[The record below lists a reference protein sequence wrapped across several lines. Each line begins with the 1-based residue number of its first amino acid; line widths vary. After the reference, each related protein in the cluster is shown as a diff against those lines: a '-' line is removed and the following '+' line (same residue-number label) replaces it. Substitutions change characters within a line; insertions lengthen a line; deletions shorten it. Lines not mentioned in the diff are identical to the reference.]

1 MQSSAEPESRSRDE
15 ERPRAVGMKGRESKP
30 SAREEPE
37 SESDDDI
44 GPTLP
49 GQEGRSRSG
58 RMGPSIPRMED
69 LELKKGT
76 CVRFLLFGP
85 S

>member
-1 MQSSAEPESRSRDE
+1 LQKAVQSSAEPDSRPRDE
-15 ERPRAVGMKGRESKP
+15 ERPRPTSTKYREAKGP
-30 SAREEPE
+30 VREEPEE

-49 GQEGRSRSG
+49 GQEGKSRGG

-76 CVRFLLFGP
+76 L
-85 S
+85 